1 MFGVYQ
7 YMKLPVFQESAL
19 PLYDSPLQQIS
30 TVFAHVDI
38 CTSSHLHIYTF
49 THLHIYTCVKIHYKL
64 IAKNKNE
71 LNDICATIG
80 TFIILAKKTPSSRN
94 AK

>member
-30 TVFAHVDI
+30 TVFAHVN
-38 CTSSHLHIYTF
+38 
-49 THLHIYTCVKIHYKL
+49 YKL
-64 IAKNKNE
+64 IARNKNE

-80 TFIILAKKTPSSRN
+80 TIISPVFS
-94 AK
+94 

>member
-19 PLYDSPLQQIS
+19 LLYDSPIQKIS
-30 TVFAHVDI
+30 TVFAHVD
-38 CTSSHLHIYTF
+38 TWTF
-49 THLHIYTCVKIHYKL
+49 VQVRIYTCVKIHYKL
-64 IAKNKNE
+64 VAKNTNE

-80 TFIILAKKTPSSRN
+80 TFISPVFS
-94 AK
+94 

>member
-38 CTSSHLHIYTF
+38 CTSSHLHIYT
-49 THLHIYTCVKIHYKL
+49 CVKIHYKL

>member
-19 PLYDSPLQQIS
+19 PLYDSPLQKIS

-49 THLHIYTCVKIHYKL
+49 THAQLE
-64 IAKNKNE
+64 KNE
-71 LNDICATIG
+71 QRSMQKIIR
-80 TFIILAKKTPSSRN
+80 FIHLE
-94 AK
+94 